1 MNREGIILAAADLF
15 ESKGYS
21 ATSMR
26 DLAEKVGLMPSSLYS
41 HINSKQEILKEI
53 CMSCADLFTK
63 GMEEILMKADDPEL
77 QLQKLIMLHIETA
90 YDHPSSIA
98 VFNDD
103 WRHLNEKDLV
113 YFQKMRTQYEKN
125 FKEILIQGKKS
136 HKFSFQNL
144 EIVFVTI
151 LSSFK
156 WAYKGV
162 DKFPK
167 NLVIDE
173 LNHFILNALKY

>member
-1 MNREGIILAAADLF
+1 MNRSGIIQAAADLF

-53 CMSCADLFTK
+53 CLSCADMFTQ
-63 GMEEILMKADDPEL
+63 GMEDVLTVSDDPKI
-77 QLQKLIMLHIETA
+77 QLQQLISLHIEIA
-90 YDHPSSIA
+90 YIQPSSIA

-103 WRHLNEKDLV
+103 WRHLNEEDLTH
-113 YFQKMRTQYEKN
+113 FLMMRTQYEKN
-125 FKEILIQGKKS
+125 FKHILILGKEKQIFDF
-136 HKFSFQNL
+136 HNVD
-144 EIVFVTI
+144 IVFVTI
-151 LSSFK
+151 LSALR
-156 WAYKGV
+156 WTYKGV
-162 DKFPK
+162 DKYSKHLIFE
-167 NLVIDE
+167 E